1 MKDFGTVLGAKSVTK
16 WLQEL
21 MIFWLDFWTDA
32 GAQKEAPTFLNPSHP
47 GPRGGDKGE
56 GKPSPLGEEGFVD
69 FLDCGNGVVEFLD
82 CGNGEP

>member
-1 MKDFGTVLGAKSVTK
+1 
-16 WLQEL
+16 
-21 MIFWLDFWTDA
+21 MIFWFDFWIA
-32 GAQKEAPTFLNPSHP
+32 SGAQKEAQPILNPSHP